1 MFDAIACAFS
11 GKRPD
16 RLHLVCRHCAVTI
29 LSQLHSRG
37 FDTMRVAFCPDFSGS
52 ANSCSSQTVERQMEL
67 VSRAQVYVV
76 IPAYNEGTLLSRV
89 VTEVKRAG
97 YAVVVVDDGS
107 ANSTADHAH
116 AAGAFVVRHP
126 FNLGQGAALQT
137 GIDYALTQAAQF
149 VVTFDADGQH
159 RVSDISRLI
168 EALVR
173 ERADFALG
181 SRFLGQ
187 APNLPPLR
195 RLVLQAATLFTR
207 LTTRLQVTDT
217 HNGLRA
223 MTRRGA
229 AALTL
234 RQNRMA
240 HASECLSQI
249 GSSGLRYVEQPVT
262 IEYTAYS
269 LAKGQNLRDAVLILL
284 DLFARRLYR

>member
-1 MFDAIACAFS
+1 
-11 GKRPD
+11 
-16 RLHLVCRHCAVTI
+16 
-29 LSQLHSRG
+29 
-37 FDTMRVAFCPDFSGS
+37 
-52 ANSCSSQTVERQMEL
+52 
-67 VSRAQVYVV
+67 
-76 IPAYNEGTLLSRV
+76 
-89 VTEVKRAG
+89 
-97 YAVVVVDDGS
+97 
-107 ANSTADHAH
+107 
-116 AAGAFVVRHP
+116 
-126 FNLGQGAALQT
+126 
-137 GIDYALTQAAQF
+137 

-159 RVSDISRLI
+159 RVADIPRLT

-173 ERADFALG
+173 EHADFALG

-195 RLVLQAATLFTR
+195 RVMLQAATLFTR
-207 LTTRLQVTDT
+207 LTTGLQVTDT

-229 AALTL
+229 AALAL

-249 GSSGLRYVEQPVT
+249 GSSGLRYVEHPVT